1 MERAKMNWLMQVA
14 PTIATC
20 LGGPLAG
27 LATAALSK
35 LFGVSGD
42 QVQDMINN
50 NKLSADQIAL
60 VQQEEIKFKEQ
71 AQALGLNFEQLA
83 VEDRKSAR
91 DMQVGTKSVI
101 PATLAVI
108 VTIGFFGILI
118 WLMVHPADTANTPL
132 MIMLGSLGTAWTGII
147 AFYFGSSASSRNK
160 DEMLFNSTPVK

>member
-1 MERAKMNWLMQVA
+1 MNWLMQIA

-42 QVQDMINN
+42 QVQSMIND

-71 AQALGLNFEQLA
+71 TQALGLNFEQLA

-91 DMQVGTKSVI
+91 DMQTETKSMV
-101 PATLAVI
+101 PAVLSYGI
-108 VTIGFFGILI
+108 TIGFFGILFSI
-118 WLMVHPADTANTPL
+118 MMGYAQDNNQPL
-132 MIMLGSLGTAWTGII
+132 LIMLGSLGTAWVSVV
-147 AFYFGSSASSRNK
+147 AFWFGSTNGSQKKDQMLYNSSPTK
-160 DEMLFNSTPVK
+160 

>member
-1 MERAKMNWLMQVA
+1 MQIA

-35 LFGVSGD
+35 LFGVAPD
-42 QVQDMINN
+42 TVQSMIND

-71 AQALGLNFEQLA
+71 TQALGLNFEQLA

-91 DMQVGTKSVI
+91 DMQTVTGSLI
-101 PATLAVI
+101 PPILSI
-108 VTIGFFGILI
+108 LVTVGFFGILAY
-118 WLMVHPADTANTPL
+118 LMVTPADTSNTPL

-147 AFYFGSSASSRNK
+147 AFYFGSSAGSQKK
-160 DEMLFNSTPVK
+160 DQMLFDSVPAK

>member
-1 MERAKMNWLMQVA
+1 MNWLMQIA

-42 QVQDMINN
+42 QVQSMIND

-71 AQALGLNFEQLA
+71 TQALGLNFEQLA
-83 VEDRKSAR
+83 VQDRASAR
-91 DMQVGTKSVI
+91 DMQSQTKSII
-101 PATLAVI
+101 PPVLAVG
-108 VTIGFFGILI
+108 VTIGFFGILFG
-118 WLMVHPADTANTPL
+118 LMIGTVDPANQAL
-132 MIMLGSLGTAWTGII
+132 MIMLGSLGTAWVSII
-147 AFYFGSSASSRNK
+147 AFYFGSSSGSQAK
-160 DEMLFNSTPVK
+160 DHMIYNSTPSK